1 MRKRFLEIL
10 GLFLA
15 AVGVIGVFSLVS
27 AQETPLA
34 PHVDGQVL
42 VQLKGSGA
50 ALGVRTAG
58 QSVEGAIA
66 NLQRLDAV
74 LTAEPDYTYQASALP
89 NDPDVAKQGYLQA
102 VHLPDAWEFSKGT
115 PTVTIAVLDSGV
127 DLTHPDLKDRIWT
140 NSKEIA
146 GNSLDDDHDGYIDDV
161 HGWDFVD
168 NDNDP
173 DPVLTADGSA
183 EGINHGTLVA
193 GVAAAAGNNAEGG
206 TGAAWNVRIMPLR
219 VLDSR
224 GVGSTLAV
232 VNAVKYA
239 VLNGARIINI
249 SFAGPGYSQI
259 LASTLRDATR
269 SGAVIVA
276 AAGNEGDTV
285 QGGNL
290 DVRPAYPVCYRGS
303 NNEPIVIG
311 VASVDAQGHRSSF
324 TSYGS
329 DCISLSAPGENF
341 YLPQVFRP
349 GVNSFGAAYGGGWSG
364 SSLSTPLV
372 SGAAALL
379 LSMNPG
385 LSSAE
390 VRALLTRW
398 TDPLGGL
405 NPGYGPALGA
415 GLLNAGAS
423 VAAAQTA
430 LLSGGVIA
438 AQPMNIATSI
448 ITGYR
453 PQPTFVVAPGNQAIA
468 GALVLNQDFRDF
480 AGFETYARRVSA
492 PPSIAMA
499 DQGGDGEPSI
509 IVGAPP
515 GETPTVRIFTKDGLL
530 AAQFLAFDS
539 SYRGGVNV
547 AVGDLNGDG
556 REEIVAVP
564 ASAAAP
570 RVRWF
575 DGTGKRLGEFLAGT
589 SQQRLGLRLAVL
601 DLDGDGLGE
610 VIVAP
615 TDAASRQ
622 VRAYGTDGQL
632 KLFFEPFGRSYRGG
646 FELAT
651 GDLNGDGQDELVV
664 AAGAGGPPRVSVF
677 NRLGVQ
683 TSSFLAYD
691 GKTTAGL
698 MVGVASNGGSEG
710 RILVGRLGSGELR
723 RYTKDGTL
731 EKVGTPY
738 GPSFRGGLRPAG
750 FGLPPAKK

>member
-1 MRKRFLEIL
+1 MN
-10 GLFLA
+10 
-15 AVGVIGVFSLVS
+15 
-27 AQETPLA
+27 
-34 PHVDGQVL
+34 
-42 VQLKGSGA
+42 GSGNVMS
-50 ALGVRTAG
+50 VRTAG
-58 QSVEGAIA
+58 QTVEGTIENLKRLGSVEK
-66 NLQRLDAV
+66 V
-74 LTAEPDYTYQASALP
+74 EPDYTYQASALP
-89 NDPDVAKQGYLQA
+89 NDPDVAKQWYLQA
-102 VHLPDAWEFSKGT
+102 VHLPDAWEFSKGS
-115 PTVTIAVLDSGV
+115 PTVVIAVLDSGV
-127 DLTHPDLKDRIWT
+127 DLTHPDLRDRIWT
-140 NSKEIA
+140 NPEEIA
-146 GNSLDDDHDGYIDDV
+146 GNGLDDDHNGYIDDA

-173 DPVLTADGSA
+173 NPVLTADGSP

-206 TGAAWNVRIMPLR
+206 AGAAWNVRIMPLR

-224 GVGSTLAV
+224 GTGSTLAV

-259 LASTLRDATR
+259 LASTLRDAAR
-269 SGAVIVA
+269 SGVVIVA

-290 DVRPAYPVCYRGS
+290 DVRPAYPVCYRGVG
-303 NNEPIVIG
+303 NEPIVIG
-311 VASVDAQGHRSSF
+311 VAAVAANGKRSSF
-324 TSYGS
+324 TSYGA

-341 YLPQVFRP
+341 YLPQVYRP
-349 GVNSFGAAYGGGWSG
+349 GVKGFEAAYGGGWSG
-364 SSLSTPLV
+364 SSLSAPLV
-372 SGAAALL
+372 SGTVALL

-385 LSSAE
+385 LSPAE
-390 VRALLTRW
+390 VQTLLTRW
-398 TDPLGGL
+398 ADPLGNL
-405 NPGYGPALGA
+405 NPGSGATLGA
-415 GLLNAGAS
+415 GLLDAGAS
-423 VAAAQTA
+423 VAAAQMA

-438 AQPMNIATSI
+438 ERPVNLATSI
-448 ITGYR
+448 ITGYQ
-453 PQPTFVVAPGNQAIA
+453 PQPTFVVAPGSQVRAA
-468 GALVLNQDFRDF
+468 ALVLNQDFRDF
-480 AGFETYARRVSA
+480 TGFETYARRVSA

-499 DQGGDGEPSI
+499 DLDGDGEPSI
-509 IVGAPP
+509 IVGAPA
-515 GETPTVRIFTKDGLL
+515 GETPTIRIFTKDGLL
-530 AAQFLAFDS
+530 AAQFLAFDG

-547 AVGDLNGDG
+547 AVGDVNGDG

-575 DGTGKRLGEFLAGT
+575 DGTGKLLGEILAGT
-589 SQQRLGLRLAVL
+589 AKERVGLRLAVL
-601 DLDGDGLGE
+601 DLNGDGLGE

-615 TDAASRQ
+615 TDASSRQ

-632 KLFFEPFGRSYRGG
+632 KLFFEPFSRAYRGG

-651 GDLNGDGQDELVV
+651 GDLNGDGTDELVV

-683 TSSFLAYD
+683 TYSFLAYD

-710 RILVGRLGSGELR
+710 RILVGRLGSGEMR
-723 RYTKDGTL
+723 RYTQDGTL

-750 FGLPPAKK
+750 FGLPPVKK